1 MDVREDNREEALL
14 PKLLPLIFFN
24 GAFAV
29 AYAGILLREI
39 SARTYATELA
49 YLVPGILFLF
59 FAACSGIAGR
69 LFLNR
74 VSSSAGSFPSMLP
87 VLFSAILLPLLL
99 PLLSMTRRS
108 ITSAAVL
115 LPLLALPLFFSG
127 LNIHL
132 ILKLAAPARSP
143 LLFAIHYLGAAF
155 SGILFAVLVHSL
167 GDTLLLLLLTG
178 LFLVILSLILHL
190 PLLKR
195 MLPCILLLLTALLS
209 SAALIHTACGYLEQ
223 RLAHAD
229 PLRGKDAIRID
240 TPYGRAEL
248 LRLPD
253 KRFLITNN
261 GQSIAT
267 LPINPEKD
275 RLSALTTGIQPD
287 KKRIRVLL
295 ICNEFSG
302 LPEAFAS
309 MPITASIDVV
319 ARDKELLD
327 LSTGLDIMP
336 PESSRF
342 RVVIDD
348 PVHFI
353 DSTFHVYDVIFVE
366 PPLPQNLDA
375 DRLFS
380 YEFYKDAYRH
390 LADGGVFATALPA
403 PYGYTRE
410 SIAELHGITAATMR
424 KVFPKVIFA
433 PGTTQI
439 AIGGGMN
446 ITSDLDTLDARAAGL
461 MAETGFFPEG
471 LLVILHS
478 QVEQQA
484 QTQKIIGR
492 SIVSESNRLFSAPL
506 LINYWRR
513 HPVFTQVPPA
523 EHILRGLDHCL
534 FYRQWIIGGILLLYL
549 LLRYVAST
557 SVTRKCLFF
566 SLENGFYL
574 GGLFTLS
581 MFLFQTGYGTLYR
594 MLGAFA
600 GVLCIAVA
608 SGLLLP
614 DRASSLR
621 LWLKRLSI
629 LPPALLSVSL
639 LTEGFLPF
647 GVPGLLLFFAGLS
660 GGVVLHETIRRTE
673 TANSP
678 VTLWSMELA
687 GAASGILLAAFL
699 VIADHGF
706 IFCIALLMLSRV
718 AHLFAKS

>member
-127 LNIHL
+127 LNIHF

-240 TPYGRAEL
+240 TPHGRAEL

-366 PPLPQNLDA
+366 PP
-375 DRLFS
+375 RLFS

-549 LLRYVAST
+549 LLRYFAST

>member
-127 LNIHL
+127 LNIHF
-132 ILKLAAPARSP
+132 ILKLAA

-240 TPYGRAEL
+240 TPHGRAEL

-549 LLRYVAST
+549 LLRYFAST

>member
-1 MDVREDNREEALL
+1 MDVQEDNRKEALL

-29 AYAGILLREI
+29 SYAGILLRET

-49 YLVPGILFLF
+49 YLVPGILFLS
-59 FAACSGIAGR
+59 FAALAGIAGR

-74 VSSSAGSFPSMLP
+74 VSLSAGSFPSVLP
-87 VLFSAILLPLLL
+87 VLFSASLLPLLL

-108 ITSAAVL
+108 ITSAAAI

-127 LNIHL
+127 LNIHF
-132 ILKLAAPARSP
+132 ILKLAAPARST
-143 LLFAIHYLGAAF
+143 LLLAVHYLGAAF
-155 SGILFAVLVHSL
+155 SGILFAILVHSL

-178 LFLVILSLILHL
+178 LFQVVLALILHL
-190 PLLKR
+190 SLLKR
-195 MLPCILLLLTALLS
+195 ILPRILLFLAALLS
-209 SAALIHTACGYLEQ
+209 AAALLHTACGYLEQ
-223 RLAHAD
+223 RITQTD

-240 TPYGRAEL
+240 TPYGRSEL

-253 KRFLITNN
+253 KRFLITSN

-267 LPINPEKD
+267 LPANPERD
-275 RLSALTTGIQPD
+275 RLSALMTGIQPD
-287 KKRIRVLL
+287 KKLIRVLL

-327 LSTGLDIMP
+327 LSAGLDIMP

-342 RVVIDD
+342 RVIIDD

-353 DSTFHVYDVIFVE
+353 DSTFHIYDVIFVE

-375 DRLFS
+375 DRFFS
-380 YEFYKDAYRH
+380 YEFYKDARRH
-390 LADGGVFATALPA
+390 LADGGIFATALPA

-446 ITSDLDTLDARAAGL
+446 ITGDLDTLDARAASL
-461 MAETGFFPEG
+461 MADTGFFPEG
-471 LLVILHS
+471 LLVILNS

-484 QTQKIIGR
+484 QAQKIIGR

-506 LINYWRR
+506 LFNYWRR

-523 EHILRGLDHCL
+523 EQILRGLDHCL
-534 FYRQWIIGGILLLYL
+534 FHWQWIIGGILALYL
-549 LLRYVAST
+549 LLRYFAST

-581 MFLFQTGYGTLYR
+581 MLLFQTGYGTLYR

-600 GVLCIAVA
+600 GILCIAVA

-614 DRASSLR
+614 DRAGLLR

-629 LPPALLSVSL
+629 FLPALLAVSL

-647 GVPGLLLFFAGLS
+647 SFLGALLFFAGLS
-660 GGVVLHETIRRTE
+660 GGAVLYETIHRAD
-673 TANSP
+673 TANAP
-678 VTLWSMELA
+678 ALLWSMELA
-687 GAASGILLAAFL
+687 GAASGALLAAFFM
-699 VIADHGF
+699 VADHGF
-706 IFCIALLMLSRV
+706 LFCIALLTSSRI

>member
-127 LNIHL
+127 LNIHF

-261 GQSIAT
+261 GQVVGAT
-267 LPINPEKD
+267 GFNVRTGQFHVFHARNTILCTGSCSFKGQYHGQDMVSGEGNDMALRVGAEFTNMEFANTYNATAKDFDICGMSRFQCLGGRFTNALGETFMHKYDPVQGEGAMLHILVRAMTQEVRAGRGPISFDLRGMSEE
-275 RLSALTTGIQPD
+275 D
-287 KKRIRVLL
+287 K
-295 ICNEFSG
+295 
-302 LPEAFAS
+302 
-309 MPITASIDVV
+309 
-319 ARDKELLD
+319 D
-327 LSTGLDIMP
+327 LSRRMLPMFFEACASKGVDPFSEPVEWIPGFMGSTSCGAGLTLKSFSCDTTIPGLFAAGDMANQGLVMGAIAGPGGINLGWALVTGWKAGEGAAEACEGQAQLPVDEAQIAALKEKTFAKFGHKGHMSVGDAIYRIQSLTIPAKYNIIRSEASLREALAGLD
-336 PESSRF
+336 E
-342 RVVIDD
+342 
-348 PVHFI
+348 
-353 DSTFHVYDVIFVE
+353 VE
-366 PPLPQNLDA
+366 RDIEANVAVRDMHELML
-375 DRLFS
+375 
-380 YEFYKDAYRH
+380 YH
-390 LADGGVFATALPA
+390 
-403 PYGYTRE
+403 
-410 SIAELHGITAATMR
+410 ELHGMLATARLTFTSALQR
-424 KVFPKVIFA
+424 KESRGSHYREDYTETDGEHWNVWLKSSFKDGKIVVE
-433 PGTTQI
+433 
-439 AIGGGMN
+439 
-446 ITSDLDTLDARAAGL
+446 
-461 MAETGFFPEG
+461 AEP
-471 LLVILHS
+471 I
-478 QVEQQA
+478 
-484 QTQKIIGR
+484 
-492 SIVSESNRLFSAPL
+492 PL
-506 LINYWRR
+506 EKFERY
-513 HPVFTQVPPA
+513 
-523 EHILRGLDHCL
+523 GLD
-534 FYRQWIIGGILLLYL
+534 
-549 LLRYVAST
+549 
-557 SVTRKCLFF
+557 
-566 SLENGFYL
+566 
-574 GGLFTLS
+574 
-581 MFLFQTGYGTLYR
+581 
-594 MLGAFA
+594 
-600 GVLCIAVA
+600 VL
-608 SGLLLP
+608 P
-614 DRASSLR
+614 R
-621 LWLKRLSI
+621 
-629 LPPALLSVSL
+629 
-639 LTEGFLPF
+639 
-647 GVPGLLLFFAGLS
+647 
-660 GGVVLHETIRRTE
+660 
-673 TANSP
+673 
-678 VTLWSMELA
+678 
-687 GAASGILLAAFL
+687 
-699 VIADHGF
+699 
-706 IFCIALLMLSRV
+706 
-718 AHLFAKS
+718 

>member
-127 LNIHL
+127 LNIHF

-240 TPYGRAEL
+240 TPHGRAEL

-353 DSTFHVYDVIFVE
+353 DSTFHVLRMREATCF
-366 PPLPQNLDA
+366 
-375 DRLFS
+375 RFS
-380 YEFYKDAYRH
+380 SCSTGD
-390 LADGGVFATALPA
+390 TA
-403 PYGYTRE
+403 
-410 SIAELHGITAATMR
+410 S
-424 KVFPKVIFA
+424 
-433 PGTTQI
+433 
-439 AIGGGMN
+439 
-446 ITSDLDTLDARAAGL
+446 
-461 MAETGFFPEG
+461 
-471 LLVILHS
+471 
-478 QVEQQA
+478 
-484 QTQKIIGR
+484 
-492 SIVSESNRLFSAPL
+492 
-506 LINYWRR
+506 
-513 HPVFTQVPPA
+513 
-523 EHILRGLDHCL
+523 
-534 FYRQWIIGGILLLYL
+534 
-549 LLRYVAST
+549 
-557 SVTRKCLFF
+557 
-566 SLENGFYL
+566 
-574 GGLFTLS
+574 
-581 MFLFQTGYGTLYR
+581 
-594 MLGAFA
+594 
-600 GVLCIAVA
+600 
-608 SGLLLP
+608 
-614 DRASSLR
+614 
-621 LWLKRLSI
+621 
-629 LPPALLSVSL
+629 
-639 LTEGFLPF
+639 
-647 GVPGLLLFFAGLS
+647 
-660 GGVVLHETIRRTE
+660 
-673 TANSP
+673 
-678 VTLWSMELA
+678 
-687 GAASGILLAAFL
+687 
-699 VIADHGF
+699 
-706 IFCIALLMLSRV
+706 
-718 AHLFAKS
+718 

>member
-1 MDVREDNREEALL
+1 MRGAGDFARPSLYLTPSAARSGARDQKIAAYRGSAPISLSFCRELIELKHKHSNAAVNSSMIRRPIRRWFPLFMGPMVCAFIIGFVYPFCKGIYLSFCKFKVTSDAHFVGLENYRRAFQDASFVHSFWFTALFAVISL
-14 PKLLPLIFFN
+14 VLIN
-24 GAFAV
+24 VLAFAV

-127 LNIHL
+127 LNIHF

-240 TPYGRAEL
+240 TPHGRAEL

-319 ARDKELLD
+319 VRDKELLD

-549 LLRYVAST
+549 LLRYFAST

-574 GGLFTLS
+574 N
-581 MFLFQTGYGTLYR
+581 Q
-594 MLGAFA
+594 MLDGMN
-600 GVLCIAVA
+600 GH
-608 SGLLLP
+608 
-614 DRASSLR
+614 
-621 LWLKRLSI
+621 I
-629 LPPALLSVSL
+629 LA
-639 LTEGFLPF
+639 
-647 GVPGLLLFFAGLS
+647 
-660 GGVVLHETIRRTE
+660 
-673 TANSP
+673 
-678 VTLWSMELA
+678 
-687 GAASGILLAAFL
+687 AASLCGVYF
-699 VIADHGF
+699 AD
-706 IFCIALLMLSRV
+706 
-718 AHLFAKS
+718 